1 MYIKDIFV
9 TPLIVEKL
17 NLDNSAIEK
26 YCLEGDSLTYPK
38 KTLDCNSP
46 ALIGLQNSVLEV
58 AKTLHTHLNFSK
70 NYEFYID
77 NIWVNNDNKN
87 PSIYTPHVHWNSV
100 FSAVYY
106 VNSTAESAKLQ
117 LMSPVSALP
126 HVINSAEHIETNN
139 IFNSELWVIN
149 PAVGDLVIFPAWIYH
164 SVSANQLDDAT
175 RMSIAMNL
183 QLRKK

>member
-1 MYIKDIFV
+1 MHIKDIFV

-17 NLDNSAIEK
+17 HLDNSAIEK
-26 YCLEGDSLTYPK
+26 YCLEVDSLTFPK
-38 KTLDCNSP
+38 EKLDCDSP
-46 ALIGLQNSVLEV
+46 ALVELKNSVLEV
-58 AKTLHTHLNFSK
+58 TKTLHSHLNFSK

-87 PSIYTPHVHWNSV
+87 PSIYTPHIHWNSI

-106 VNSTAESAKLQ
+106 VNSTADSAKLQ
-117 LMSPVSALP
+117 LMNPVSALP
-126 HVINSAEHIETNN
+126 HVINSSVHIEANN
-139 IFNSELWVIN
+139 IFNSELWFIN
-149 PAVGDLVIFPAWIYH
+149 PSVGDLVIFPAWIYH
-164 SVSANQLDDAT
+164 SVSANQPDDAT